1 LVNSSPSELQS
12 PPFEETPRRLDA
24 AGQLELLRTRLA
36 EVGSNREIEP
46 LVANVSEAV
55 NKLVVEH
62 AGMAEELLGVYE
74 QLGIVFEVTRQ
85 LPDVHNEADVI
96 DLFVD
101 SLLRSYQERQVFFT
115 HARSLAESRRHV
127 AESPAAEGQR
137 QETPEDGGSSRDE
150 PGCDSWFE
158 KLADRARSEGA
169 VLVEHPPPGAM
180 PNGIAEVVIGPVFAG
195 DRAESEVGG
204 SFVGA
209 IVLARGPDAE
219 VFRAGDVLL
228 LEALTMF
235 CGDLIRNHRLVREL
249 RDLSIAVVRSLV
261 SAVDQKDTYT
271 SGHSVRVAYFA
282 DILGRAVELSGRE
295 LRMLRWSALLHD
307 IGKIGIRDNV
317 LKKEDSLTAEE
328 FEHIKEHPVRSHQV
342 VEGVPQLAGA
352 LLGVRHHHERYD
364 GTGYP
369 SRLAGEDI
377 PLQARIVQVADVF
390 DALTSARSYRP
401 AYDWSKALD
410 IMAEEAGRTIDPHLQ
425 SVFDRMIRQDLA
437 GDSAGWERMVRRA
450 DRFAQVTEDDPQEAD
465 GA

>member
-1 LVNSSPSELQS
+1 LVNPSSSGLQC
-12 PPFEETPRRLDA
+12 PPVEGTPRRLDA
-24 AGQLELLRTRLA
+24 LGQLELLRARLA
-36 EVGSNREIEP
+36 EVQSNGEIEP
-46 LVANVSEAV
+46 LIATVSEAV
-55 NKLVVEH
+55 NRLVVEH

-85 LPDVHNEADVI
+85 LPGVHNEAEVI

-101 SLLRSYQERQVFFT
+101 SLLRSFQKHQVFF
-115 HARSLAESRRHV
+115 ARHPSRTGRSPRTAGPWV
-127 AESPAAEGQR
+127 AEGR
-137 QETPEDGGSSRDE
+137 QQDLPEDQASS
-150 PGCDSWFE
+150 CDAPCSDTWFE
-158 KLADRARSEGA
+158 TLADRARREGT
-169 VLVEHPPPGAM
+169 VLVEPPPPGAM
-180 PNGIAEVVIGPVFAG
+180 PSGIAEVMIGPVFAG
-195 DRAESEVGG
+195 DPAETESDG

-209 IVLARGPDAE
+209 IVLAHGPEADA
-219 VFRAGDVLL
+219 FRASDMLL

-282 DILGRAVELSGRE
+282 DMLGRAVGLSDRE

-317 LKKEDSLTAEE
+317 LKKEGSLTPEE
-328 FEHIKEHPVRSHQV
+328 FDHIKEHPVRSHQV

-364 GTGYP
+364 GSGYP
-369 SRLAGEDI
+369 SGLAREDI
-377 PLQARIVQVADVF
+377 PLQARIVQIADVF

-401 AYDWSKALD
+401 AHHWSRALD
-410 IMAEEAGRTIDPHLQ
+410 IMADEAGRTIDPHLQ
-425 SVFDRMIRQDLA
+425 TVFDGMIRQQLA
-437 GDSAGWERMVRRA
+437 DDPAEWERMVRRA
-450 DRFAQVTEDDPQEAD
+450 DRFTQATEDEP
-465 GA
+465 